1 VLINPVFATTTIIE
15 LALPMLPTKSPRAE
29 RRLYWAGSLVA
40 TVSAFL
46 ALFPPNWQ
54 GGLAFAGVLAGGLTF
69 RAYMITPYIRF
80 RGRTYAFNLS
90 DSEPDDGSQGTTPLS
105 DYDPAPD
112 SYGGIATA
120 TKAWWLLA
128 VVVIACALMVALFAV
143 SGEGPWYAGG
153 AATAVAI
160 VAIGIGH
167 QDGSWEFQIARG
179 QLVQFAIAGVATLG
193 AFSVLYY
200 CAYSAG
206 RRWPLRPTRSADY
219 QAHPH
224 LRKKFPN

>member
-1 VLINPVFATTTIIE
+1 MINPVFAATTIVG

-29 RRLYWAGSLVA
+29 RRLYWAGTLVA

-46 ALFPPNWQ
+46 ALFPPDWQ
-54 GGLAFAGVLAGGLTF
+54 GGLVIAGVLAGGLTL
-69 RAYMITPYIRF
+69 RAYMTTSYLRI

-90 DSEPDDGSQGTTPLS
+90 DSDANEGSRGTTRPL
-105 DYDPAPD
+105 DHDKAPD

-120 TKAWWLLA
+120 VKAWWLL
-128 VVVIACALMVALFAV
+128 VVIVIACALMIALYVV
-143 SGEGPWYAGG
+143 SREGPWYAVG
-153 AATAVAI
+153 AATVVAV

-179 QLVQFAIAGVATLG
+179 QPVQFAITGIATLG
-193 AFSVLYY
+193 SFSVLYY

-206 RRWPLRPTRSADY
+206 RRWPLRHARSLDY
-219 QAHPH
+219 QAHPQ
-224 LRKKFPN
+224 LRRKFPS

>member
-1 VLINPVFATTTIIE
+1 VLINPVFATTAIVG

-29 RRLYWAGSLVA
+29 RRLYWAGALMA
-40 TVSAFL
+40 TVSAFF
-46 ALFPPNWQ
+46 ALFPPDWQ
-54 GGLAFAGVLAGGLTF
+54 GGLVIAGVLAGGLF
-69 RAYMITPYIRF
+69 LRAYMNTPYIRI

-90 DSEPDDGSQGTTPLS
+90 YSESDDGSQPTPPP
-105 DYDPAPD
+105 DYDPASD

-120 TKAWWLLA
+120 TKAWWLL
-128 VVVIACALMVALFAV
+128 VVIVIAGALIVALFAR
-143 SGEGPWYAGG
+143 SGEGPWYAVG

-167 QDGSWEFQIARG
+167 QDGSWEFPIARG

-193 AFSVLYY
+193 SFSVLYY

-206 RRWPLRPTRSADY
+206 KRWPLRPARSADY

>member
-1 VLINPVFATTTIIE
+1 MINPVFATTTIVG
-15 LALPMLPTKSPRAE
+15 LALPMLPTKSPHAE
-29 RRLYWAGSLVA
+29 RRLYWAGSLMA

-54 GGLAFAGVLAGGLTF
+54 GGLVIAGVLAGGLSL
-69 RAYMITPYIRF
+69 RAYMNTPYIRI

-90 DSEPDDGSQGTTPLS
+90 DSEPGDGSRRPTPQS

-112 SYGGIATA
+112 SYGGIANA
-120 TKAWWLLA
+120 TKAWWLL
-128 VVVIACALMVALFAV
+128 VVIVIAGALMVALFAV
-143 SGEGPWYAGG
+143 SGEGPWFAGG
-153 AATAVAI
+153 AAMAVAI
-160 VAIGIGH
+160 MAIGIGH
-167 QDGSWEFQIARG
+167 QDGSWEFHVARG

-206 RRWPLRPTRSADY
+206 RRWPLRPARSADY

>member
-1 VLINPVFATTTIIE
+1 MVNPVFATTMIVG

-29 RRLYWAGSLVA
+29 RRLYWAGVLVA

-54 GGLAFAGVLAGGLTF
+54 GGLGFAGVLAAGLTF
-69 RAYMITPYIRF
+69 RAYMTTPYIRV

-90 DSEPDDGSQGTTPLS
+90 DSEQDDGSQPTPRHH
-105 DYDPAPD
+105 DPAPD

-128 VVVIACALMVALFAV
+128 AIVIACALIVALFAR

-167 QDGSWEFQIARG
+167 QDGSWGFRIARG
-179 QLVQFAIAGVATLG
+179 QLVQFVIAGVATLG
-193 AFSVLYY
+193 TFCVLYY

-206 RRWPLRPTRSADY
+206 RRWPLRPARSADY